1 MAEQLRPE
9 FSSQQLANAAWALAE
24 LRVPHRW
31 CVTPDELNDEEDAK
45 ALVSLATCGALAHL
59 PADALPE
66 VWATLLSQ
74 CEEANAKSA

>member
-1 MAEQLRPE
+1 M
-9 FSSQQLANAAWALAE
+9 
-24 LRVPHRW
+24 
-31 CVTPDELNDEEDAK
+31 TPDELNDEEDGK

-59 PADALPE
+59 PAGAPPE